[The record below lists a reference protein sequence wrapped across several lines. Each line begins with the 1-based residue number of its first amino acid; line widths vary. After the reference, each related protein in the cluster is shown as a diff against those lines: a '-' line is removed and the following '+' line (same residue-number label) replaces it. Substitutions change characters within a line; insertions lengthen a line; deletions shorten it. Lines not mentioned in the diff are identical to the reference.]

1 MTGPEDRRDAEFSR
15 CFEEEMPRLLR
26 YAQRHVGWEL
36 AQDIAAET
44 FQIAWR
50 KWDKLPPEKFP
61 WLVGTARKVIGNHV
75 RATIRRRRLA
85 TRLAL
90 YAEVTADSSVESGA
104 RMEALHRL
112 AGLSELEREALLL
125 VAWDGLSTD
134 AAAEV
139 LGISPA
145 TFRKRVSRARQT
157 VLAAESSQE
166 TTAVT
171 IGAEEGR

>member
-1 MTGPEDRRDAEFSR
+1 
-15 CFEEEMPRLLR
+15 MPRLLR

-36 AQDIAAET
+36 AQDVVAET

-50 KWDKLPPEKFP
+50 KWDTLPAQKFP

-90 YAEVTADSSVESGA
+90 YSAVTADSSMESSA

-112 AGLSELEREALLL
+112 AALSDLEREALLL
-125 VAWDGLSTD
+125 VAWDGLASD
-134 AAAEV
+134 DAAEV

-145 TFRKRVSRARQT
+145 TFRKRLSRARQS
-157 VLAAESSQE
+157 VLAAESSPK
-166 TTAVT
+166 TTALT
-171 IGAEEGR
+171 IGAEDGR